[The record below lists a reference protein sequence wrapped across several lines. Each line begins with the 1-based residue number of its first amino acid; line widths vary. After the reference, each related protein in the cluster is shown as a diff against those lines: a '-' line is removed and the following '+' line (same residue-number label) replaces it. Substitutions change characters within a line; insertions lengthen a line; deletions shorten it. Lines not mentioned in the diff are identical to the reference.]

1 MSKVIAMRAGVT
13 KPFSARS
20 WALMPR
26 DKYGW
31 VEVRDKDGWVEV
43 RENLTPPDFVSA
55 EIEARRA
62 LVIESKKEQYSP
74 APKKGRKPKKY
85 GISINK

>member
-31 VEVRDKDGWVEV
+31 VQVVE
-43 RENLTPPDFVSA
+43 NPTPPAFVSA
-55 EIEARRA
+55 EIEARA
-62 LVIESKKEQYSP
+62 AIAESENVQHSP
-74 APKKGRKPKKY
+74 APKKGRKSKKDAV
-85 GISINK
+85 STDK

>member
-1 MSKVIAMRAGVT
+1 MRAGVT

-31 VEVRDKDGWVEV
+31 IEVVE
-43 RENLTPPDFVSA
+43 NPTPPAFVSA
-55 EIEARRA
+55 EIEVRA
-62 LVIESKKEQYSP
+62 ATVESEKAQHSP
-74 APKKGRKPKKY
+74 APKKGRKPKKD
-85 GISINK
+85 GIPVDK

>member
-1 MSKVIAMRAGVT
+1 MRAGVT

-31 VEVRDKDGWVEV
+31 IQVVE
-43 RENLTPPDFVSA
+43 NPTPPDFVSA
-55 EIEARRA
+55 EIEARA
-62 LVIESKKEQYSP
+62 ATVESENVQHSP
-74 APKKGRKPKKY
+74 APKKGRKPKKD
-85 GISINK
+85 GVRNNE

>member
-1 MSKVIAMRAGVT
+1 MSNKVTAMRAGVT

-31 VEVRDKDGWVEV
+31 IPVVE
-43 RENLTPPDFVSA
+43 NPTPPAFVSA
-55 EIEARRA
+55 EIEARA
-62 LVIESKKEQYSP
+62 ATVESENVQHSP
-74 APKKGRKPKKY
+74 APKKGRKPKKD
-85 GISINK
+85 GVPIDK

>member
-1 MSKVIAMRAGVT
+1 MRAGVT

-31 VEVRDKDGWVEV
+31 IQVVE
-43 RENLTPPDFVSA
+43 NPTPPDFVSA
-55 EIEARRA
+55 EIEARA
-62 LVIESKKEQYSP
+62 ATVESEKAQHSP
-74 APKKGRKPKKY
+74 APKKGRKPKKD
-85 GISINK
+85 GVSTDK